1 MTASATTA
9 SPPLLLPSLAVAGP
23 VLSWAASF
31 PAISYALREIEP
43 LPLAAT
49 RFALASLLALAWLA
63 WNRPKSMP
71 AKDYGIVAICG
82 VLGIAVYNVL
92 LNSGQTTV
100 SAGAASFIVNTQP
113 LFMAGLA
120 VVFLKEAFTRW
131 SWIGTILALGGVAI
145 IAAGQR
151 GGLSF
156 GTGASLILGAA
167 FCAAVFSVLQR
178 QLFARSGPLHVTA
191 CVLIVGAIAMLPWLP
206 AGAVQFG
213 AASAKTIA
221 AVVFLAVVPAAI
233 GQTCWTYA
241 LKSFGAAR
249 AGQFLYLIPPT
260 AVLLAWAGLG
270 EVPHWT
276 TLTGGTLALAGV
288 IVVNTWGRKPALA
301 TGR

>member
-1 MTASATTA
+1 MTASANIA
-9 SPPLLLPSLAVAGP
+9 SPPLLLPSLAVFGT

-31 PAISYALREIEP
+31 PAIGYALREIEP

-49 RFALASLLALAWLA
+49 RFALASLLAVAWLV

-131 SWIGTILALGGVAI
+131 SWIGTTLALGGVAI

-167 FCAAVFSVLQR
+167 FCAAVFSVLQ
-178 QLFARSGPLHVTA
+178 LTA
-191 CVLIVGAIAMLPWLP
+191 CVLIVGAIAMLPWLA
-206 AGAVQFG
+206 AGAAQLV
-213 AASAKTIA
+213 AASPHTIA

-260 AVLLAWAGLG
+260 AVVLAWAGLG

-288 IVVNTWGRKPALA
+288 IVVNTWGRKPVPAM
-301 TGR
+301 GR